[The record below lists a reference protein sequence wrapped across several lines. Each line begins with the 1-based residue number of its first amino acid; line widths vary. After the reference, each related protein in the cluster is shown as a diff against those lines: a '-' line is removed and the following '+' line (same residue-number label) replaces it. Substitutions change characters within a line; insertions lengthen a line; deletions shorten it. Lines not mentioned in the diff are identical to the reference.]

1 MNYFGKILK
10 FGLPYKKFAFLNV
23 FFNILY
29 ALFSALS
36 YVAMIPMMQIL
47 FGTTKQTFEPPVYN
61 EIEGIKSYVEG
72 FFNYK
77 ITQYM
82 SEDSGK
88 ALMFVIA
95 TIITLFF
102 LKNIFNYL
110 AMFFITFLRNGV
122 LKDLRNA
129 LYKKTTAL
137 PVSFFSEK
145 KKGDLMARISSD
157 VLELQHSFLSV
168 LELIVRDPLTIIFSL
183 IVMFTFSTKL
193 TLFVLIFIP
202 ISGAIISQIGKSL
215 KKKSGRVQEEQGE
228 FLSILEET
236 IGGIKIIKAFN
247 SENIFIKKFSESTQ
261 RFFKYSNDLLNRQ
274 NMASPVSEFLGILV
288 ISILLWYGGKM
299 VLLDQ
304 TLNGA
309 IFLSYMGLAYN
320 ILTPAKGISRSLY
333 NIKKGDAA
341 AQRVLEILEAKD
353 DMADDPDA
361 VVIDKLKD
369 KIVFK
374 NISFSYES
382 KIILKDFSLNLKKG
396 QTIAL
401 VGASGSGKTTVANL
415 LNRFYDINNGALT
428 IDGIAINKIKK
439 SSLYGLTGMV
449 TQDSIL
455 FNDTVRNNISL
466 GNPNASE
473 KEIEEAAKIANAEE
487 FILNLE
493 NGYETV
499 IGESGNKLSG
509 GQKQRLS
516 IARAI
521 LKNPDVLI
529 LDEATSALDT
539 ASEKL
544 VQNALEY
551 LMKNRTSLVIAHRLS
566 TIQKADL
573 IVVMNNGEIVETG
586 NHKSLMGVD
595 STYKKLVDLQ
605 TF

>member
-61 EIEGIKSYVEG
+61 EIEGVKSYVEG

-82 SEDSGK
+82 SQDSGT

-137 PVSFFSEK
+137 PISFFSEK

-341 AQRVLEILEAKD
+341 AQRILEILEAKD
-353 DMADDPDA
+353 DMLDDHDA
-361 VVIDKLKD
+361 ILVDKLKD

-428 IDGIAINKIKK
+428 IDGIPINKIKK
-439 SSLYGLTGMV
+439 SSLYGLTGIV

-466 GNPNASE
+466 GNPDASE

>member
-61 EIEGIKSYVEG
+61 EMEGIKSYVEG

-274 NMASPVSEFLGILV
+274 NVASPVSEFLGILV

-304 TLNGA
+304 TLSGA
-309 IFLSYMGLAYN
+309 TFLSYMGLAYN
-320 ILTPAKGISRSLY
+320 ILTPAKGISKSLY

-353 DMADDPDA
+353 DMADDQDA
-361 VVIDKLKD
+361 VEIDKLKD

-428 IDGIAINKIKK
+428 IDGIPINKIKK

-455 FNDTVRNNISL
+455 FNDTLRNNISL

-473 KEIEEAAKIANAEE
+473 KEIKEAAKIANAEE

-521 LKNPDVLI
+521 LKNPDILI

-586 NHKSLMGVD
+586 DHKSLIEVD

>member
-61 EIEGIKSYVEG
+61 EVEGIKSYVEG

-247 SENIFIKKFSESTQ
+247 SENIFIKKFSDSTQ

-473 KEIEEAAKIANAEE
+473 KEIKEAAKIANAEE

-573 IVVMNNGEIVETG
+573 IVVMNKGEIVETG

>member
-1 MNYFGKILK
+1 MYYFEKILK

-47 FGTTKQTFEPPVYN
+47 FGTTKQTFEPPLYKGMG
-61 EIEGIKSYVEG
+61 GIKIYVED

-88 ALMFVIA
+88 ALMFVIT
-95 TIITLFF
+95 TIISLFF

-122 LKDLRNA
+122 LKDIRNA
-129 LYKKTTAL
+129 LYEKTTSL
-137 PVSFFSEK
+137 PISFFSEK
-145 KKGDLMARISSD
+145 KKGDLLARISSD

-168 LELIVRDPLTIIFSL
+168 LELIVRDPLTILFSL

-215 KKKSGRVQEEQGE
+215 KKRSVRVQEEQGE

-236 IGGIKIIKAFN
+236 IAGIKIIKAFN
-247 SENIFIKKFSESTQ
+247 SENIFINKFSNSTQ
-261 RFFKYSNDLLNRQ
+261 RFFKYSNDLLNRY

-288 ISILLWYGGKM
+288 ISVLLWYGGKM

-333 NIKKGDAA
+333 NIKKGGAA

-353 DMADDPDA
+353 DMVDRNDS
-361 VVIDKLKD
+361 VVLDKLKD

-382 KIILKDFSLNLKKG
+382 KTILKDFSLNLKRG

-415 LNRFYDINNGALT
+415 LNRFYDINNGKLT
-428 IDGIAINKIKK
+428 IDGIPINKIKK

-455 FNDTVRNNISL
+455 FNDTVMNNISL
-466 GNPNASE
+466 GKPNASE
-473 KEIEEAAKIANAEE
+473 KQIEEAAKMANAEE

-493 NGYETV
+493 KGYETV

-573 IVVMNNGEIVETG
+573 IVVMNNGEIIETG
-586 NHKSLMGVD
+586 DHKSLMGVN
-595 STYKKLVDLQ
+595 SNYKKLVDLQ

>member
-61 EIEGIKSYVEG
+61 EIEGVKSYVEG

-77 ITQYM
+77 ITQYI

-95 TIITLFF
+95 TIISLFF

-261 RFFKYSNDLLNRQ
+261 RFFRYSNDLLNRQ

-304 TLNGA
+304 TLSGA
-309 IFLSYMGLAYN
+309 TFLSYMGLAYN
-320 ILTPAKGISRSLY
+320 ILTPAKGISKSLY

-353 DMADDPDA
+353 DMADDQDA
-361 VVIDKLKD
+361 VEIDKLKD

-382 KIILKDFSLNLKKG
+382 KIILKNFSLNLKKG

-415 LNRFYDINNGALT
+415 LNRFYDINNGELT
-428 IDGIAINKIKK
+428 IDGIPINKIKK

-455 FNDTVRNNISL
+455 FNDTLRNNISL

-473 KEIEEAAKIANAEE
+473 KEIKEAAKIANAEE

-493 NGYETV
+493 KGYETV

-521 LKNPDVLI
+521 LKNPDILI

-586 NHKSLMGVD
+586 DHKSLIGVD

>member
-61 EIEGIKSYVEG
+61 EIEGVKSYVEG

-82 SEDSGK
+82 SQDSGT

-137 PVSFFSEK
+137 PISFFSEK

-341 AQRVLEILEAKD
+341 AQRILEILEAKD
-353 DMADDPDA
+353 DMLDDHDA
-361 VVIDKLKD
+361 ILVDKLKD

-415 LNRFYDINNGALT
+415 LNRFYDINNGELT
-428 IDGIAINKIKK
+428 IDGIPINKIKK
-439 SSLYGLTGMV
+439 SSLYGLTGIV

-466 GNPNASE
+466 GNPDASE

-586 NHKSLMGVD
+586 DHKSLMGVD

-605 TF
+605 AF